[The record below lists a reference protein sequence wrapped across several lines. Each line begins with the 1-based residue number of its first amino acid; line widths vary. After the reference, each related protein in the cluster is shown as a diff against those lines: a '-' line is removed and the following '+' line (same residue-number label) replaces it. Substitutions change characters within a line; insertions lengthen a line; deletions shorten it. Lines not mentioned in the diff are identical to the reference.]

1 MGSAVHVLPN
11 SNKKDCADK
20 MSVWSTFNDIASG
33 PGAGILAKPYTIP
46 LSGDIPQQM
55 PPKSK
60 QNLLAAGSVSS
71 APGESTPAQDGFSL
85 ISNQKLLQ
93 LYATMVKCR
102 LLDERIRTECTH
114 LQAAGNVALPARG
127 REAAIAGVLMDTLSD
142 DDLVAPPMDLIPLF
156 VQGTPLAKLF
166 RILRKARPAPYV
178 TTAEGEEKDTK
189 KISVVV
195 SGGGDAEQHS
205 WTEALRLASLHRPP
219 TIFLCWKPRKIP
231 ALDFPI
237 MTVDACDVVA
247 VYRVA
252 SESIAHAR
260 QGFGPT
266 FIECQHWQGADATR
280 NPLLNMEKYLDRKGL
295 FKRSTKAEITAS
307 FRSELDA
314 AVKSADGKIRLS
326 APGI

>member
-1 MGSAVHVLPN
+1 VGSAVHVLPN
-11 SNKKDCADK
+11 SNKKLGAVK
-20 MSVWSTFNDIASG
+20 MGVWRTAKDIAG
-33 PGAGILAKPYTIP
+33 KPGADTLPPPYTIP
-46 LSGDIPQQM
+46 LSGDISQQM

-60 QNLLAAGSVSS
+60 QNTLAAGPVSS
-71 APGESTPAQDGFSL
+71 APATSTPAQDGFSL
-85 ISNQKLLQ
+85 ISNQKLLE

-102 LLDERIRTECTH
+102 LLDERIRAECTRI
-114 LQAAGNVALPARG
+114 QAAGNVALPTRG

-142 DDLVAPPMDLIPLF
+142 DTVAAPPMDLIPLF
-156 VQGTPLAKLF
+156 VQGTSLKKLF
-166 RILRKARPAPYV
+166 RILQKGRPAPYV
-178 TTAEGEEKDTK
+178 TAAVADQPKDNK
-189 KISVVV
+189 KIRVVV
-195 SGGGDAEQHS
+195 SGGGDAEQRS

-237 MTVDACDVVA
+237 MTVDASDVVA

-295 FKRSTKAEITAS
+295 FSRSTKAEITAS
-307 FRSELDA
+307 FRSKLDA
-314 AVKSADGKIRLS
+314 AVKTLA
-326 APGI
+326 

>member
-1 MGSAVHVLPN
+1 MAANKISTSLSANIFPH
-11 SNKKDCADK
+11 
-20 MSVWSTFNDIASG
+20 
-33 PGAGILAKPYTIP
+33 PYTIR
-46 LSGDIPQQM
+46 LSGEITQQM

-60 QNLLAAGSVSS
+60 QDTAAAGSVSS
-71 APGESTPAQDGFSL
+71 APATSTPAQDGFSL

-102 LLDERIRTECTH
+102 LLDERIRAECTR
-114 LQAAGNVALPARG
+114 LPAAGNVALPARG
-127 REAAIAGVLMDTLSD
+127 REAAIAGVLMDTLSSD
-142 DDLVAPPMDLIPLF
+142 SIVAPPMDLIPLF
-156 VQGTPLAKLF
+156 VQGASLAKLF
-166 RILRKARPAPYV
+166 RMLRKGKPTPYV
-178 TTAEGEEKDTK
+178 TAGVSDEARDDK
-189 KISVVV
+189 KIRVVI
-195 SGGGDAEQHS
+195 SGGGDVEQRS

-219 TIFLCWKPRKIP
+219 TLFLCWKPRRTQAI
-231 ALDFPI
+231 DFPI

-252 SESIAHAR
+252 SESITHAR

-295 FKRSTKAEITAS
+295 FNRSAKAEITAT

-314 AVKSADGKIRLS
+314 AVKTIA
-326 APGI
+326 